1 VSDVDITIGAQDKA
15 SSVINGVAGKV
26 GGFGASLGALGPVA
40 LGIGAVLGGVTIAV
54 KGLTSA
60 FDALAASAA
69 SIDEVAKS
77 ATSLGSSVSDLQSIE
92 LVLRQM
98 TGIDAAG
105 TTQALKEMQK
115 RIGELASGAGSEEQ
129 RTILERLGLDAATLS
144 TQSPLEQFTQL
155 QSAISNVE
163 NAAERAAI
171 ADKLF
176 GGDGAKLLPAFAAD
190 ADSFA
195 EAIGRAGASA
205 LTLSDAQAKGVE
217 AMNDAL
223 DNATS
228 SFSALVNQVMAELA
242 PVIESIANQINEWLP
257 PIVEIASMILPSLID
272 AMINVAGYASEIAI
286 AFGQLSAFDFSGAIG
301 TMENLGSTSEK
312 WLANV
317 EEARKRS
324 REAAENAASDQEAAR
339 ATPPVDQRAIAD
351 QQAKQE
357 AAEKTIAQLE
367 RQLAVTI
374 QGEDAIRRQEELAM
388 ATNDVERERIAIL
401 QQQITAQEKQKELI
415 EAQKR
420 AEEEAAKDRQKMLE
434 EQAKERDRIQGA
446 ISAFDPG
453 VQAVQGRLL
462 TRGDSDRSPEKIV
475 KNTERA
481 AGLLEAIQGLLERP
495 PASSDQIVFEGVGA

>member
-1 VSDVDITIGAQDKA
+1 
-15 SSVINGVAGKV
+15 
-26 GGFGASLGALGPVA
+26 
-40 LGIGAVLGGVTIAV
+40 
-54 KGLTSA
+54 
-60 FDALAASAA
+60 
-69 SIDEVAKS
+69 
-77 ATSLGSSVSDLQSIE
+77 
-92 LVLRQM
+92 
-98 TGIDAAG
+98 
-105 TTQALKEMQK
+105 
-115 RIGELASGAGSEEQ
+115 
-129 RTILERLGLDAATLS
+129 
-144 TQSPLEQFTQL
+144 
-155 QSAISNVE
+155 
-163 NAAERAAI
+163 
-171 ADKLF
+171 
-176 GGDGAKLLPAFAAD
+176 
-190 ADSFA
+190 
-195 EAIGRAGASA
+195 
-205 LTLSDAQAKGVE
+205 
-217 AMNDAL
+217 
-223 DNATS
+223 
-228 SFSALVNQVMAELA
+228 
-242 PVIESIANQINEWLP
+242 
-257 PIVEIASMILPSLID
+257 MILPSLIEG
-272 AMINVAGYASEIAI
+272 MINVAGYASEIAI

-401 QQQITAQEKQKELI
+401 QQQIAAQEKQKELI
-415 EAQKR
+415 EAQKI
-420 AEEEAAKDRQKMLE
+420 AEDQAAKDRQKMLE